1 MFSTAV
7 EVVLHIAFREA
18 VSRRHAYLTLEHL
31 LYAIAHD
38 PDGERILAACGA
50 DLPLLRRAVSDSL
63 EDSVEALPRGQE
75 REPEQTTAFRR
86 ALQAAV
92 LHVQSAQRH
101 EAQVGDLIAAILQ
114 QPQTRAA
121 ALLAEQGITRLDVL
135 EYLAHG
141 ITKTPITSDDRMSQ
155 EPADGRDGLGAEP

>member
-1 MFSTAV
+1 MFSPAL
-7 EVVLHIAFREA
+7 EIVLTVAYREA
-18 VSRRHAYLTLEHL
+18 TSRRHTHLTLEHL
-31 LYAIAHD
+31 LYALAHE
-38 PDGERILAACGA
+38 PDGERILGACGA
-50 DLPLLRRAVSDSL
+50 DLPLLRRKISDSL
-63 EDSVEALPRGQE
+63 DSSVEALSRGQE

-92 LHVQSAQRH
+92 MHVQSAQRH

-121 ALLAEQGITRLDVL
+121 SLLAEQGITRLDVL

-141 ITKTPITSDDRMSQ
+141 ITKTPIHHDDGGSMDA
-155 EPADGRDGLGAEP
+155 EGREGFAGS

>member
-31 LYAIAHD
+31 VYAVAHD

-50 DLPLLRRAVSDSL
+50 DLSLLRRNVADSL
-63 EDSVEALPRGQE
+63 DDSVEALPRGQE
-75 REPEQTTAFRR
+75 REPQQTTAFRR

-92 LHVQSAQRH
+92 LHVQSAQRQ
-101 EAQVGDLIAAILQ
+101 EARSEERRVGKECRSRWSPDL
-114 QPQTRAA
+114 
-121 ALLAEQGITRLDVL
+121 
-135 EYLAHG
+135 
-141 ITKTPITSDDRMSQ
+141 
-155 EPADGRDGLGAEP
+155 